1 MNLKTFVGILLLFCT
16 SCGNSDTVAQGST
29 EVLLRAESAVPPTA
43 GAKAEIDKTE
53 RTPILAADQYKV
65 VKQELDGKRVG
76 LVVNHTTTSGDQHLV
91 DRLHAD
97 PGIEVVKV
105 FGPEHG
111 FRGEASDGEKV
122 TDQRD
127 PKTGLPIISLYGKT
141 KKPTKTMLEGLDII
155 VFDIQ
160 DVGVRFYT
168 YISTMHYVMD
178 AAAEYA
184 IPVLILDRP
193 NPNGQLVDG
202 PILQPEFQ
210 SFIGMHPIPVAHGLT
225 VGELAQMINGEGWLT
240 EGRKAK
246 LQVIPVLDY
255 EVGDEYEL
263 PIQPSPNLPNQTS
276 IYLYPTLCFFEGT
289 VVSVGRGTDFPFQV
303 VGHPKLKREGDFSF
317 TPTTRAASKYP
328 KLENQRCNGIDLS
341 AQGVTPPTQI
351 DFDFVAEVMSKTEA
365 APFIDRNDHFDKC
378 AGTDALRK
386 ALNGSTSMDDFR
398 ASYADELAGYIE
410 MRRKYLLY
418 KRL

>member
-1 MNLKTFVGILLLFCT
+1 VNLKTFVGILLLFCI
-16 SCGNSDTVAQGST
+16 SCGHSDTVAQGST

-43 GAKAEIDKTE
+43 GAEAEIE
-53 RTPILAADQYKV
+53 QIRTPLVAADQYYAV
-65 VKQELDGKRVG
+65 HEALYGKRVG

-97 PGIEVVKV
+97 PDIEVVKV

-122 TDQRD
+122 TDQKD

-141 KKPTKTMLEGLDII
+141 KKPTKEMLDGLDVL

-178 AAAEYA
+178 AAAEHG

-193 NPNGQLVDG
+193 NPNGLLVDG
-202 PILQPEFQ
+202 PILKPQFQ

-225 VGELAQMINGEGWLT
+225 VGELAQMINGEGWLSD
-240 EGRKAK
+240 GQKAD
-246 LQVIPVLDY
+246 LTVIPVLNY
-255 EVGDEYEL
+255 LVGDVYEL

-303 VGHPKLKREGDFSF
+303 VGHPKLEREGDFSF
-317 TPTTRAASKYP
+317 TPTSRAASKYP

-341 AQGVTPPTQI
+341 AQEVAPPAHI
-351 DFDFVAEVMSKTEA
+351 DFEFVAEVMAKTEA

-386 ALNGSTSMDDFR
+386 ALNAGSSIDDFR
-398 ASYADELAGYIE
+398 ASYAQELAGYLE
-410 MRRKYLLY
+410 MRREYLLY
-418 KRL
+418 ERL